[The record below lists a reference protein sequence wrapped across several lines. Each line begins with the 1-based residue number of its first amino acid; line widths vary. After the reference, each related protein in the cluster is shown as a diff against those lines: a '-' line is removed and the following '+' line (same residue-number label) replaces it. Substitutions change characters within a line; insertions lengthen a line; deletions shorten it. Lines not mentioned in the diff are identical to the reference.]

1 MTKAVILI
9 PTSAEANLVAALDA
23 AKTTSA
29 VRIQCSRRCKSSS
42 SINRK

>member
-9 PTSAEANLVAALDA
+9 PTSAETNLVAALDA

-29 VRIQCSRRCKSSS
+29 VVFNAVEDVKVSS